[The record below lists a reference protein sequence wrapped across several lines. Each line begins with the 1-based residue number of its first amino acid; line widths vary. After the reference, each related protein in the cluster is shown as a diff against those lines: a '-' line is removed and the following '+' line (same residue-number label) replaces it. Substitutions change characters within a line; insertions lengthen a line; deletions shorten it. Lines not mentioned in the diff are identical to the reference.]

1 MPPRPVGLPRP
12 RPVVPPAPRIPPL
25 SDSDSDNQDG
35 RNAGRPQGE
44 IELQRGGRAAANQEE
59 ADRLADLQNGDA
71 DSDDGVGGSPPPH
84 RHPARAARAPVRGR
98 ARPQWRNNHPKLNI
112 MARTLLL
119 MPAAAESAAI
129 HSGDDSQVS
138 AVNAH
143 KRIRNQDFGWDNVK
157 QGGKT
162 FLMQKACD
170 ELNLDPAFSHL
181 MDGQRIEAYL
191 LSQKFN
197 EFTADVA
204 DDNPDNYV
212 GPNVEQWKQD
222 LRSIHALQAANQQA
236 IDDERNA
243 GD

>member
-1 MPPRPVGLPRP
+1 MQEDP
-12 RPVVPPAPRIPPL
+12 
-25 SDSDSDNQDG
+25 
-35 RNAGRPQGE
+35 E
-44 IELQRGGRAAANQEE
+44 EKIEVQRGARGAANQEE
-59 ADRLADLQNGDA
+59 AERIANIQNGDA
-71 DSDDGVGGSPPPH
+71 DSDGVGGSPPDRP
-84 RHPARAARAPVRGR
+84 PVRAARAPGRGR
-98 ARPQWRNNHPKLNI
+98 GRPQWRNNHPKLNI
-112 MARTLLL
+112 MARTLLF
-119 MPAAAESAAI
+119 MPAAVESAAM

-143 KRIRNQDFGWDNVK
+143 KRIRNRDFGWDNMK

-181 MDGQRIEAYL
+181 MDGLRIEAYL

-212 GPNVEQWKQD
+212 GPNVEQWKLD
-222 LRSIHALQAANQQA
+222 LRSIHALQSANQQA